1 MNYYIL
7 IQWKISVIVGRAPL
21 RISFAGGGTDLEEY
35 HSRYDG
41 FTVSFTINKFTWVIG
56 KLRRDNLVQG
66 FSPDFATHL
75 PPTRH
80 SKLKNIQGHEIVV
93 VSLKELRFFKG
104 IDVYLGSDVEPNSG
118 LGASSSLTSN
128 LVNVISTIQQ
138 KRVSKNNIAMKA
150 YHIGH
155 DVLKWGIGKQ
165 DEFAAV
171 YGGLNSYR
179 YSKDKV
185 IVNHINI
192 SKNSVRELEKN
203 SLLFRLGNRKHSVN
217 ILKKQIRNINES
229 NNKTLNALHNAK
241 NLAIEM
247 RDALKE
253 SDLEKFAELLN
264 KGWKIK
270 KQYASGITNT
280 RIDRICKKAF
290 DSGAISLKV
299 TGAGGGG
306 HLFVYAEPKK
316 HRNLESDLKKLGVN
330 RVHFFYHNTGAT
342 VFNINNL

>member
-7 IQWKISVIVGRAPL
+7 IQEKHIMIIGRAPL

-35 HSRYDG
+35 HKRYDG
-41 FTVSFTINKFTWVIG
+41 FTVSFTINKFTWVIAKTRG
-56 KLRRDNLVQG
+56 DNLVQG
-66 FSPDFATHL
+66 FSPDFASHL

-80 SKLKNIQGHEIVV
+80 VKLKNIQGHEIVV
-93 VSLKELRFFKG
+93 ASLKGLRFSKG
-104 IDVYLGSDVEPNSG
+104 IDMYLASDVEPNSG

-128 LVNVISTIQQ
+128 LVNVISAIQQ
-138 KRVSKNNIAMKA
+138 KRNSKSNIAMKA

-155 DVLKWGIGKQ
+155 DILNWGIGKQ

-171 YGGLNSYR
+171 YGGLNSYK
-179 YSKDKV
+179 YSKNKV
-185 IVNHINI
+185 TVSRIKFSNDYIYI
-192 SKNSVRELEKN
+192 TD
-203 SLLFRLGNRKHSVN
+203 
-217 ILKKQIRNINES
+217 NINES
-229 NNKTLNALHNAK
+229 NNKTLNALHDAK
-241 NLAIEM
+241 NLAMNM

-253 SDLEKFAELLN
+253 NDLGKFGELLN
-264 KGWKIK
+264 KGWEIK

-280 RIDRICKKAF
+280 RIDRVSKKAF

-316 HRNLESDLKKLGVN
+316 HKNLESNLKKLGVT
-330 RVHFFYHNTGAT
+330 RVHFSYHNA
-342 VFNINNL
+342 

>member
-1 MNYYIL
+1 M
-7 IQWKISVIVGRAPL
+7 IVGRAPL

-56 KLRRDNLVQG
+56 KPRTDDLVLG

-75 PPTRH
+75 PPTKH

-93 VSLKELRFFKG
+93 ASLRGLGFSKG
-104 IDVYLGSDVEPNSG
+104 IDMYLGSDVEPNSG

-138 KRVSKNNIAMKA
+138 KRISRNDIAMKA

-155 DVLKWGIGKQ
+155 DILNWGIGKQ

-171 YGGLNSYR
+171 YGGLNSYK

-185 IVNHINI
+185 TVNHINI

-203 SLLFRLGNRKHSVN
+203 SLLFRLGNREHSVN
-217 ILKKQIRNINES
+217 ILKKQINNINKS
-229 NNKTLNALHNAK
+229 NKKTLNALHDAK
-241 NLAIEM
+241 NLAINM
-247 RDALKE
+247 RDALRGN
-253 SDLEKFAELLN
+253 DLEKFAELLN
-264 KGWKIK
+264 RGWEIK
-270 KQYASGITNT
+270 KQYTSGITNS

-290 DSGAISLKV
+290 DNGAISLKV

-306 HLFVYAEPKK
+306 HLFVYAKPKK
-316 HRNLESDLKKLGVN
+316 HRNLEVNLKKLGVN
-330 RVHFFYHNTGAT
+330 RVHFSYHNTGAS